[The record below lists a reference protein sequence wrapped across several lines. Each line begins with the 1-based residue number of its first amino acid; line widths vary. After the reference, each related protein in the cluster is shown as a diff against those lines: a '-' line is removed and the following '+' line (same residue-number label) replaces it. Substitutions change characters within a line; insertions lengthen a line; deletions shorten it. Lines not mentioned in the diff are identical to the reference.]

1 MTSLELKT
9 RVKSKIDGISEDSL
23 LNEIL
28 DLIEF
33 EDGNQV
39 VATFSLSQINQIEIS
54 RKQIES
60 GNFITHTDLNE
71 KFVKWQSK

>member
-9 RVKSKIDGISEDSL
+9 RVKSKIDSIRKDSL
-23 LNEIL
+23 LNGIL

-33 EDGNQV
+33 EDGNQI
-39 VATFSLSQINQIEIS
+39 VATFSQPQIDQIEIS
-54 RKQIES
+54 MKQIET
-60 GNFITHTDLNE
+60 GNFITYTDLKE

>member
-33 EDGNQV
+33 EDGNQI
-39 VATFSLSQINQIEIS
+39 VATFSQPQIDQIEIS

-60 GNFITHTDLNE
+60 GNFITHTDLKE
-71 KFVKWQSK
+71 KFVKWQNK

>member
-9 RVKSKIDGISEDSL
+9 RVKRKIDSIREDSL

-33 EDGNQV
+33 EDGNQL
-39 VATFSLSQINQIEIS
+39 VATFSQSQIGEIEIS

-60 GNFITHTDLNE
+60 GNFISHSDLKE